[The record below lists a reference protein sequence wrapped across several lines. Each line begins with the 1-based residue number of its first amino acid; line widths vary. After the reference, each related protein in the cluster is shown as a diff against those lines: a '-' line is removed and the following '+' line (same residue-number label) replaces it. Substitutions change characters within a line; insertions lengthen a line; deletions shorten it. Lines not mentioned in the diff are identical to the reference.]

1 MAGFIADEAAACH
14 WRYCAKLWSAAA
26 RRRFVFS
33 KPTGHRKTKRRRAL
47 HSESGYYRQ
56 GLMLERA
63 NKLPEARAKWER
75 VIREFPRNDEASLAC
90 AKLNRPNCR

>member
-1 MAGFIADEAAACH
+1 
-14 WRYCAKLWSAAA
+14 
-26 RRRFVFS
+26 
-33 KPTGHRKTKRRRAL
+33 
-47 HSESGYYRQ
+47 
-56 GLMLERA
+56 MLERA